1 MSNYNNSP
9 NNILLDM
16 IENNFIVCF
25 TSAIN
30 PSNIDSIEVLKE
42 QGIPVNRTIFF
53 ENDCLI
59 PFNSMPFINQQE
71 DQQQFYM
78 SISEMLWERNK

>member
-1 MSNYNNSP
+1 
-9 NNILLDM
+9 M

-42 QGIPVNRTIFF
+42 QGIPVNRTIFL

-59 PFNSMPFINQQE
+59 PLNLNPFTSQQGKE
-71 DQQQFYM
+71 QQQLYQ
-78 SISEMLWERNK
+78 SYSEMFWKSNK